1 MKWMKTEDPEFRVP
15 VPAPEAFGG
24 WPFYFLVHPI
34 YCFYFTLGAP
44 LLPGAGIGTWNLGT
58 RALPFLLSGETEI
71 PKFRGAGSA
80 STFRAPF
87 RNLGTRRLG
96 FHWELEAGAGIP
108 MWSLERAWGSQF
120 RNSENGIAVPL
131 LHCRYTQNAHPQAF
145 ELAQGGDAQSE
156 SRTAHGRP
164 RAAAHFSHGPTA
176 APTSRDLRRG
186 KSDAPGRRLDEL
198 VARRVA
204 ASAI

>member
-1 MKWMKTEDPEFRVP
+1 MSLESRDTGSRRPATGDTHADRAAPRLAGEPGPECRMKWMKTEDPEFRVP

-44 LLPGAGIGTWNLGT
+44 LLPGAGIGTLGRTWNLGT
-58 RALPFLLSGETEI
+58 WALPFLPSARES
-71 PKFRGAGSA
+71 PKFRGSGSA
-80 STFRAPF
+80 SRFRAPF

-131 LHCRYTQNAHPQAF
+131 LHCRYTCVARLSGP
-145 ELAQGGDAQSE
+145 
-156 SRTAHGRP
+156 GRP
-164 RAAAHFSHGPTA
+164 RSPRT
-176 APTSRDLRRG
+176 
-186 KSDAPGRRLDEL
+186 
-198 VARRVA
+198 
-204 ASAI
+204 

>member
-131 LHCRYTQNAHPQAF
+131 LHCRYTC
-145 ELAQGGDAQSE
+145 E
-156 SRTAHGRP
+156 
-164 RAAAHFSHGPTA
+164 
-176 APTSRDLRRG
+176 
-186 KSDAPGRRLDEL
+186 
-198 VARRVA
+198 
-204 ASAI
+204 